1 MMKMKERSSAN
12 KTLLCFTVPTVI
24 LMTITSSIG
33 IWYPDFYAR
42 ETIDWVAQSIGQDI
56 SNLFIVVP
64 VLIISAIF
72 ASKGSRTAKL
82 IWAGTMTTNIY
93 AYVIY
98 TFAVHFNFLF
108 HVYCLILGLS
118 LYSVICFFMNH
129 VKENFSKWF
138 TEKAPTRAVGIFL
151 LVIAVLFVLLWLS
164 QSLPAALSNTV
175 PESIVK
181 DGLLT
186 NPVHALD
193 LSFYLPLMGIAAVM
207 ILKKKTLGF
216 LLAPVM
222 IVFSIMTGLNI
233 LSLMIVSMTL
243 MPSNNLPM
251 IIGFSTL
258 TLICLGFLWL
268 FLRRIRGAESA
279 DRCM

>member
-1 MMKMKERSSAN
+1 MKMKERSSAN
-12 KTLLCFTVPTVI
+12 KTLLYFTVPTVI
-24 LMTITSSIG
+24 LMAITSSIG

-72 ASKGSRTAKL
+72 SSKGSRTAKL

-251 IIGFSTL
+251 IIGFSAL